1 MSTFWTAENFYSGA
15 VVDMTN
21 FESIF
26 LRGSSGHSGVVVDKR
41 LFWGEIVVHYN
52 PGGLYKSHT
61 WKSGENRKISLF
73 STTYQFL
80 VSKYRLKNL
89 V

>member
-26 LRGSSGHSGVVVDKR
+26 LRGSSGHSGAVVDKR
-41 LFWGEIVVHYN
+41 PFWGEIVVHYS
-52 PGGLYKSHT
+52 PGGLYLGMSFLH
-61 WKSGENRKISLF
+61 SGIEFQII
-73 STTYQFL
+73 L
-80 VSKYRLKNL
+80 V
-89 V
+89 

>member
-52 PGGLYKSHT
+52 PGGL
-61 WKSGENRKISLF
+61 
-73 STTYQFL
+73 
-80 VSKYRLKNL
+80 
-89 V
+89 